1 MTTISVVIP
10 SRNDAGLLAV
20 CLAALARQTRPADEI
35 IVVDNGSADNTAQV
49 CAAAGVR
56 RIGVELPGIAA
67 STAFGFDEAGS
78 EIIARLDTD
87 SVPPEDWLERVEAIL
102 AAAGPLSAVTG
113 PGDFY
118 GGTRLARWLGR
129 RIYIAGYFRVVGA
142 LLGHPP
148 LFGSNFALR
157 AGVWARIRTKVSRG
171 LPPVHDDLDISYQ
184 IPPEVTVVLDRSLR
198 VGVSARPFESWQ
210 SVGRRLSMAWTTF
223 GVEFRKERPGRRRR
237 RRQRWERGHRGP
249 AG

>member
-10 SRNDAGLLAV
+10 SRNDAELLAV

-35 IVVDNGSADNTAQV
+35 IVVDNGSADHTAQI

-67 STAFGFDEAGS
+67 STARGFDAAGS

-87 SVPPEDWLERVEAIL
+87 SVPPADWLERVEAIL
-102 AAAGPLSAVTG
+102 DRAGPLSAVTG

-118 GGTRLARWLGR
+118 GGNPFARWMGR
-129 RIYIAGYFRVVGA
+129 RIYIAGYFRAVGA

-157 AGVWARIRTKVSRG
+157 AGVWARIRAKVSRG

-184 IPPEVTVVLDRSLR
+184 IPPEVTVILDPTLR
-198 VGVSARPFESWQ
+198 VGVSARPFESWH

-223 GVEFRKERPGRRRR
+223 GIEFRKERPGRRRR
-237 RRQRWERGHRGP
+237 RRQEWERGHQG
-249 AG
+249 